1 MLCHVSIKQKR
12 ALKVANN
19 NRSSGSQGMQRQEGS
34 NNEPRLRKNENTN
47 QKRFSNVF
55 DGKSSYGMRKI
66 TMVEN

>member
-19 NRSSGSQGMQRQEGS
+19 NRSSGSQGMRRQEGS

-47 QKRFSNVF
+47 QNDFQMFSMKRAR
-55 DGKSSYGMRKI
+55 MEWERLLW
-66 TMVEN
+66 